1 VLINVIITC
10 SVHVRWST
18 IATHLDG
25 RTDNEI
31 KNYWNTHIRKRL
43 VRMGV
48 DPVTHQRLPPDGILL
63 NSALAS
69 PDSLPGTLLCAA
81 ASSIRGLDTALW
93 QAQAL
98 QLLLQVIGSSTTNNN
113 NGNAAALMGNYNLPT
128 GINAM
133 LSNVNTNVAPNLLQ
147 DQMVNIFSPAA
158 GYYPHPG
165 DAAANFAEQGMAQN
179 CLKSSAPSPSC
190 DSPNGKPAADQYCNT
205 TVTVDRPAYPQEVA
219 AAGVDL
225 PPPVQSFTD
234 LLEPEEMPNLYS
246 LEEADGRLWDW
257 DDIMLHSSFRL

>member
-1 VLINVIITC
+1 M
-10 SVHVRWST
+10 
-18 IATHLDG
+18 IATQLDG

-31 KNYWNTHIRKRL
+31 KNYWNTHIRKKL

-48 DPVTHQRLPPDGILL
+48 DPVTHQRLLPNDILL
-63 NSALAS
+63 NGALAS
-69 PDSLPGTLLCAA
+69 PGSLPGTLLSAA
-81 ASSIRGLDTALW
+81 ASSIRGLDTTLRQAL
-93 QAQAL
+93 QL
-98 QLLLQVIGSSTTNNN
+98 QLLLQVIGSTTTN

-128 GINAM
+128 GINDAM

-147 DQMVNIFSPAA
+147 DQMVDIFSPAA

-165 DAAANFAEQGMAQN
+165 DAAAAAANSAEQGMAQK
-179 CLKSSAPSPSC
+179 CLRSSAPSPSC
-190 DSPNGKPAADQYCNT
+190 GSLNGKPAADQYCNT
-205 TVTVDRPAYPQEVA
+205 TATAERPAAYPQEVA

-234 LLEPEEMPNLYS
+234 LLGPEEMPNLYS
-246 LEEADGRLWDW
+246 LEEADDSLWDW